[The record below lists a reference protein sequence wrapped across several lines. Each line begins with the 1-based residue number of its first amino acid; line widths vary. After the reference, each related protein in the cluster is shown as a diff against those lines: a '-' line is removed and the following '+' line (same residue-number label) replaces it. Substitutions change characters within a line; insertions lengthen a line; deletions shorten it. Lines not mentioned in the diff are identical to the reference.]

1 MYSVHF
7 TVLWIVKLLCQNF
20 LYEKNI
26 DFITVDKNFI
36 YFLFSENYK
45 RYLKH
50 ILKVFLILHFE
61 HFQIFLE
68 ILLMW
73 SSWYLDLQPTKAYRG
88 LIYYLYSITL
98 WCSAPQTTQ
107 RIKPGTGDLEAETLA
122 TRPTNLFEN
131 VLIKQ

>member
-1 MYSVHF
+1 MQRTSARKQNLTFISALCMYVQCTMYSVHF

-68 ILLMW
+68 ILLM
-73 SSWYLDLQPTKAYRG
+73 
-88 LIYYLYSITL
+88 
-98 WCSAPQTTQ
+98 
-107 RIKPGTGDLEAETLA
+107 
-122 TRPTNLFEN
+122 
-131 VLIKQ
+131 